1 MSVAVDLASHIIE
14 VDWEILHRV
23 RRLQHR
29 RLGVA
34 LARGQSRSVGE
45 GPPDTLQHKAMRN
58 AISLNSQVVNDMCV
72 CVQSKPT
79 WYVVPHCQKGR
90 VPAHRP
96 RPRRGIKEH
105 NLRFILTDCV
115 TLIRVEHA

>member
-1 MSVAVDLASHIIE
+1 MSVAADLASHIIE

-29 RLGVA
+29 KLGVA
-34 LARGQSRSVGE
+34 LAQGQSRSVDA

-58 AISLNSQVVNDMCV
+58 AASLNSQVVNDMCV

-96 RPRRGIKEH
+96 RPRRGIEER
-105 NLRFILTDCV
+105 NLCFISTDCA
-115 TLIRVEHA
+115 TLIRVEYA

>member
-1 MSVAVDLASHIIE
+1 MSVVVDLALHIIE

-34 LARGQSRSVGE
+34 LARGQSRSVGA

-58 AISLNSQVVNDMCV
+58 AASLNSQVVNDMCV

-96 RPRRGIKEH
+96 RPRRGIEEH
-105 NLRFILTDCV
+105 DLCFILTDRATV
-115 TLIRVEHA
+115 NRVEHA